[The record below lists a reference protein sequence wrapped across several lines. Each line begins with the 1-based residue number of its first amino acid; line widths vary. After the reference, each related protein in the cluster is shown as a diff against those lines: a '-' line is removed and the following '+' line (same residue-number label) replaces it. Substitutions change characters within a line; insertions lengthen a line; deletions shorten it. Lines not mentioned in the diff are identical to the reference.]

1 MYLDSILVEV
11 NKDIDYLIKLKIRLR
26 ENNLLEQDYIFREQ
40 QKEDIEKE

>member
-11 NKDIDYLIKLKIRLR
+11 NRDIDSLIKLKIRLR
-26 ENNLLEQDYIFREQ
+26 VNNLLELDYTFREQ